1 LNFLTARWQNL
12 ANITWR
18 VPPELLIPHLPPG
31 VDLDIQ
37 QGQAFVSLVAFDFL
51 DTRVLGVPWPGYR
64 DFPELN
70 LRFYV
75 TRTTDGVTERGVV
88 FLREFVPKRLIA
100 SMARLTYNEPYAAAP
115 MSSSFSEDDA
125 LVRFKLSIDWADR
138 THHVE
143 VSATG
148 PLWTPPEDSLEHYFK
163 EHKWGFGRDR
173 AGRGL
178 IYEVTHPV
186 WDIWTVQSVSLNLDF
201 GLLYGPQ
208 WAFLADAEPLLS
220 ILAKGSAIAVRP
232 KGRL

>member
-1 LNFLTARWQNL
+1 MPFLTARWHNL
-12 ANITWR
+12 LHITWR
-18 VPPELLIPHLPPG
+18 VPPALLIDHVPPG
-31 VDLDIQ
+31 VELDIQ

-75 TRTTDGVTERGVV
+75 KRGEERGVV
-88 FLREFVPKRLIA
+88 FIREFVPKRLVA
-100 SMARLTYNEPYAAAP
+100 SMARLTYNEPYVAAP
-115 MSSSFSEDDA
+115 MSSSFREDDA
-125 LVRFKLSIDWADR
+125 LTQFELTVDYGGRRHRIG
-138 THHVE
+138 

-148 PLWTPPEDSLEHYFK
+148 PLWTPAEDSMEHYFK

-173 AGRGL
+173 NGQGV

-186 WDIWTVQSVSLNLDF
+186 WDIWHVQSTALDVDF

-208 WAFLADAEPLLS
+208 WSFLAEAKPHLTVF
-220 ILAKGSAIAVRP
+220 AKGSAISVHP
-232 KGRL
+232 KGKLKT